1 MNEQAPISQSIPHRN
16 LLHLMMVYV
25 RTCEVWMESK
35 LRFLHFQAARQEFN
49 RSLNESSQT
58 VTAALLAQAKK
69 SLKAASK
76 ALKSKDPGQDQA
88 SVPTKLAASTAPDAA
103 HLAAASPYIP
113 DKVAKSTLRPSA
125 LKWPK
130 TFATQ
135 LAAPAPMYAEQS
147 RAAELYAL

>member
-1 MNEQAPISQSIPHRN
+1 
-16 LLHLMMVYV
+16 MVYN
-25 RTCEVWMESK
+25 MFM

-49 RSLNESSQT
+49 WSFNESSQT

-88 SVPTKLAASTAPDAA
+88 SVPTKLAASTAPLEA
-103 HLAAASPYIP
+103 HLMAASPYIP
-113 DKVAKSTLRPSA
+113 DKLAKSTLRPSA
-125 LKWPK
+125 LRCPK

-135 LAAPAPMYAEQS
+135 LAAPAPMYAAQS